1 MLFGGWAEA
10 QGWGTFVKAQGW
22 GTFVKAQG
30 KNKNF
35 CLCGKL
41 QRSHRGY
48 LRRRER
54 SRRRRPGKAALSLRI
69 RRSRRG
75 SQVPSK

>member
-10 QGWGTFVKAQGW
+10 QGWGTFA
-22 GTFVKAQG
+22 KAQG

-41 QRSHRGY
+41 QS
-48 LRRRER
+48 
-54 SRRRRPGKAALSLRI
+54 SLRFTGAGGSEAGGAGRG
-69 RRSRRG
+69 RRL
-75 SQVPSK
+75 